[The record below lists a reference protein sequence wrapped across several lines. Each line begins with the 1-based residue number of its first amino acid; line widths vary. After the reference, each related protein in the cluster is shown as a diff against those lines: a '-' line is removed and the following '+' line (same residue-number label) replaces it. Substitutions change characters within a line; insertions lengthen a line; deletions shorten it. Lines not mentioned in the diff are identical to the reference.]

1 MVNYPIVRPPPPT
14 IRSGMKYCFQ
24 IAALFTCLMCMAGE
38 KPPKGVS
45 KHDLKLA
52 QKEYRHALELQK
64 KGQTQQAFEE
74 ASRAAELAPG
84 DPQFITAR
92 EMLRGQL
99 AGTYLQRGN
108 LLAEVGD
115 RQGAAEQFKTA
126 INVDPQNGYAL
137 ERLHDIGPDP
147 EHTQMLQ
154 LLASVDQIEVVPKPG
169 KQSFHLRGD
178 TRDVY
183 QAIGKAFNIN
193 ILFDEPLNTQR
204 LRFDVDDIDF
214 SAVMHLAGKMTK
226 TFWAPI
232 ANNQAIVANES
243 PEMHRQFDR
252 LSLKTF
258 YVSEAVAP
266 SDLND
271 VVNVLRTVFEVK
283 FVSMEADKHLITVRA
298 PKEILTAATGMMD
311 DMLQGSPQVLVDIK
325 AFEVSSTYSR
335 QNGLTLPNDFN
346 IFNIPSEIRK
356 ILGPVSQSVIDQII
370 RTGTVDPSLVP
381 ANALTQ
387 LAGSP
392 LLTPFIFFGG
402 GLGLTGISV
411 TPLSLVGTMNQS
423 DFKNLEHVT
432 MRASQNNPATFR
444 IGTRLPIQSSSFT
457 NVSIDR
463 NGRPVVDAP
472 VANVQYEDIGLTFK
486 ATPHIHSDNEVSLD
500 FDLQLRGVGAQSF
513 NGVPVITN
521 RAYVGKI
528 TIGDGEPAV
537 LAGMLTEQSDR
548 ATSGTPGT
556 GNVPIIREL
565 IDNNSKNHSK
575 SQILIVVTPH
585 IVRNTYH
592 APGSGIY
599 WKLSN

>member
-1 MVNYPIVRPPPPT
+1 
-14 IRSGMKYCFQ
+14 MKYCFQ
-24 IAALFTCLMCMAGE
+24 IAALFTCIMCMAGE

-64 KGQTQQAFEE
+64 KGQTQEAFEE
-74 ASRAAELAPG
+74 AGRAAELVPN

-99 AGTYLQRGN
+99 AGAYLQRGN

-115 RQGAAEQFKTA
+115 RQGAASQFKTA
-126 INVDPQNGYAL
+126 INVDPQNGYAM
-137 ERLHDIGPDP
+137 ERLYDIGPDP
-147 EHTQMLQ
+147 EHAQVLQ

-169 KQSFHLRGD
+169 KQNFHLRGD

-183 QAIGKAFNIN
+183 QAIGKAFDVNIV
-193 ILFDEPLNTQR
+193 FDEPLNTQR
-204 LRFDVDDIDF
+204 VRFDVDEIDF
-214 SAVMHLAGKMTK
+214 SAVMRLTGKMTK

-232 ANNQAIVANES
+232 ANNQVIIANES
-243 PEMHRQFDR
+243 QEMHRQFDR

-283 FVSMEADKHLITVRA
+283 FVSMEADKHVITVRA
-298 PKEILTAATGMMD
+298 PKEILAAATAMMD

-335 QNGLTLPNDFN
+335 QNGLTLPSDFN

-356 ILGPVSQSVIDQII
+356 ILGPVSQNVIDQII

-381 ANALTQ
+381 AGALTQ

-392 LLTPFIFFGG
+392 LLAPFIFFGG

-411 TPLSLVGTMNQS
+411 TPISAIGQVNQS

-463 NGRPVVDAP
+463 NGKPVVDAP
-472 VANVQYEDIGLTFK
+472 IANVQYEDVGLTFK
-486 ATPHIHSDNEVSLD
+486 ATPHIQSGNEVSLD
-500 FDLQLRGVGAQSF
+500 LDLQLRGVGAQAA
-513 NGVPVITN
+513 NGLPVISN

-528 TIGDGEPAV
+528 TVGDGEPTV

-548 ATSGTPGT
+548 ATSGIPGT
-556 GNVPIIREL
+556 GLPLIRDL
-565 IDNNSKNHSK
+565 LDNNSKNHSK

-592 APGSGIY
+592 APGTGIY

>member
-1 MVNYPIVRPPPPT
+1 
-14 IRSGMKYCFQ
+14 MKYCFQ

-38 KPPKGVS
+38 KPPQGVS

-64 KGQTQQAFEE
+64 KGQIQEAFEE
-74 ASRAAELAPG
+74 ANRAAELVPN

-115 RQGAAEQFKTA
+115 RQGAETQFKTA

-147 EHTQMLQ
+147 EHAQVLQ
-154 LLASVDQIEVVPKPG
+154 LLAAVDQIEVVPKPG
-169 KQSFHLRGD
+169 QQSFHLRGD

-183 QAIGKAFNIN
+183 QAIGKAFNVTI
-193 ILFDEPLNTQR
+193 IFDEPLNTQR
-204 LRFDVDDIDF
+204 VRFDVDDIDF

-232 ANNQAIVANES
+232 ANNQVIIANES
-243 PEMHRQFDR
+243 QEMHRQFDR

-283 FVSMEADKHLITVRA
+283 FVSMEADKHVITVRA
-298 PKEILTAATGMMD
+298 PKEILEAATAMME

-335 QNGLTLPNDFN
+335 QNGLTLPTDFN

-381 ANALTQ
+381 AGALTQ

-402 GLGLTGISV
+402 GLGLTGITV
-411 TPLSLVGTMNQS
+411 TPISAVGSVNQS
-423 DFKNLEHVT
+423 DLKNLEHVT

-444 IGTRLPIQSSSFT
+444 IGTRIPIQSSSFT

-463 NGRPVVDAP
+463 NGKPVVDAP

-486 ATPHIHSDNEVSLD
+486 ATPHIHTDNEVS
-500 FDLQLRGVGAQSF
+500 FDLDLQMRGLGVQTA
-513 NGVPVITN
+513 NGLPVISN
-521 RAYVGKI
+521 RSYVGKI
-528 TIGDGEPAV
+528 TLGDGEPAV
-537 LAGMLTEQSDR
+537 LAGMVTEQSDR

-556 GNVPIIREL
+556 GNVPLIRDL
-565 IDNNSKNHSK
+565 LDNNSKNHSK
-575 SQILIVVTPH
+575 SQILIVITPH

-592 APGSGIY
+592 APGTGTY

>member
-1 MVNYPIVRPPPPT
+1 
-14 IRSGMKYCFQ
+14 MKYCFQ

-64 KGQTQQAFEE
+64 KGQTQEAFE
-74 ASRAAELAPG
+74 AAGRAAELVPG

-115 RQGAAEQFKTA
+115 RQGAEAQFKTA
-126 INVDPQNGYAL
+126 INVDPQNGYAM

-147 EHTQMLQ
+147 EHAQVLQ
-154 LLASVDQIEVVPKPG
+154 LLASVDQIEVVPRPG

-183 QAIGKAFNIN
+183 QAIGKVFNVTI
-193 ILFDEPLNTQR
+193 IFDEPLNTQR
-204 LRFDVDDIDF
+204 VRFDVDDIDF
-214 SAVMHLAGKMTK
+214 RSVMHLAGKMTK

-232 ANNQAIVANES
+232 ANNQVIVANES
-243 PEMHRQFDR
+243 QEMHRQFDR

-283 FVSMEADKHLITVRA
+283 FVSMEADKHVITVRA
-298 PKEILTAATGMMD
+298 SKEILEAATAMMD

-335 QNGLTLPNDFN
+335 QNGLTLPSDFN

-381 ANALTQ
+381 AGALAN

-411 TPLSLVGTMNQS
+411 TPLSMVGSVNQS
-423 DFKNLEHVT
+423 DFKSLEHVT

-457 NVSIDR
+457 NVSLDR
-463 NGRPVVDAP
+463 NGKPVVDAP

-486 ATPHIHSDNEVSLD
+486 ATPHIHSGNEVSLD
-500 FDLQLRGVGAQSF
+500 LDLQLRGVGAQSI

-521 RAYVGKI
+521 RAFVGKI

-556 GNVPIIREL
+556 GSIPLVRDL
-565 IDNNSKNHSK
+565 LDNNSKNHSK

-592 APGSGIY
+592 APGTGTY